1 MGELLEV
8 HVRSA
13 DSLNTKMLT
22 CGRSPVLKYTVYRLV
37 VVVKLMYYDSNTC
50 IIDLRSSSLNFLIPS
65 LRMMKC
71 SSTEIIDS
79 LV

>member
-65 LRMMKC
+65 HKPLRDHGAEA
-71 SSTEIIDS
+71 SIGPP
-79 LV
+79 